1 MMKGNKIMKKIYEM
15 SHEEM
20 LEMLAKVTEKNPIL
34 EEKRNKINEEI
45 MKKLEILASQYMA
58 NLIRNIDNKDFNV
71 FKSIDEFI
79 DEYKSILEQT
89 NIYTNEELDL
99 CLFVLQSVIYSTVK
113 L

>member
-1 MMKGNKIMKKIYEM
+1 
-15 SHEEM
+15 
-20 LEMLAKVTEKNPIL
+20 
-34 EEKRNKINEEI
+34 

-58 NLIRNIDNKDFNV
+58 NLIRNVENKDFNV

-99 CLFVLQSVIYSTVK
+99 CLFVLQSAIYSTVK
-113 L
+113 

>member
-1 MMKGNKIMKKIYEM
+1 MKGIKIMKKIYEM

-20 LEMLAKVTEKNPIL
+20 LEMLAKVIEKNPIL

-58 NLIRNIDNKDFNV
+58 NLIRNVEKKDFNV

-99 CLFVLQSVIYSTVK
+99 CLFVLQSAIYSTVK
-113 L
+113 